1 MCQKFFFLYFGAK
14 ARAIQIFEN
23 LWQYGEDLAA
33 VL

>member
-1 MCQKFFFLYFGAK
+1 MCQKLFFLYGAK

-23 LWQYGEDLAA
+23 LWQYAEDLAA